1 MDAHPAFAFALRLV
15 WLAVVAYWFWGARG
29 VKAAVRTEAPLR
41 RLVLYVLPLV
51 IALLLLGPGKWFDH
65 SVLRE
70 RFISHSVAVESI
82 GLSLCVFGAV
92 IACSA
97 RHTLGRNW
105 SGTVQLKEDHE
116 LIERGLYR
124 YVRHPIYTGFLM
136 LFLGNAIMV
145 GDWRGL
151 LAVAI
156 VFVSFWRKLKL
167 EELWLTQLFGARYTE
182 YANRTKALIPGVL

>member
-1 MDAHPAFAFALRLV
+1 MDAHPAFVVALRWV
-15 WLAVVAYWFWGARG
+15 WLAVIAYWFWSARS
-29 VKAAVRTEAPLR
+29 VKAPVRSERPFR
-41 RLVLYVLPLV
+41 RFVLYVIPFV
-51 IALLLLGPGKWFDH
+51 VAVLLLGPGGWFGH
-65 SVLRE
+65 NVLRDQ
-70 RFISHSVAVESI
+70 FISHSSAVESL
-82 GLSLCVFGAV
+82 GLSLCVLGAA
-92 IACSA
+92 IACAA
-97 RHTLGRNW
+97 RYTLGRNW

-124 YVRHPIYTGFLM
+124 YVRHPIYTGFLL

-156 VFVSFWRKLKL
+156 IFVAFWYKLKL
-167 EELWLTQLFGARYTE
+167 EELWLTQLFGARYTD

>member
-1 MDAHPAFAFALRLV
+1 MV
-15 WLAVVAYWFWGARG
+15 IAYWFWSARG
-29 VKAAVRTEAPLR
+29 VKATVRTEAPIR

-51 IALLLLGPGKWFDH
+51 VAVLLLGPGQWFGH

-70 RFISHSVAVESI
+70 QFVPHSVVVESI
-82 GLSLCVFGAV
+82 GLSLCVLGAA

-97 RHTLGRNW
+97 RYTLGKNW
-105 SGTVQLKEDHE
+105 SGAVQLKENHE

-124 YVRHPIYTGFLM
+124 YVRHPIYTGLLL

-156 VFVSFWRKLKL
+156 VFVSFWRKLRL
-167 EELWLTQLFGARYTE
+167 EELWLTQHFGARYTE
-182 YANRTKALIPGVL
+182 YASRTKALLPGVL